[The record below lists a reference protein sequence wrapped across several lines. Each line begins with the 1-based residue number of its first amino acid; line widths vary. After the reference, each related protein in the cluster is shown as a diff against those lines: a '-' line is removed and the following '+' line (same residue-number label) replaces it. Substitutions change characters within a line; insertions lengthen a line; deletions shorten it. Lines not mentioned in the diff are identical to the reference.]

1 MIFEV
6 HFESLHLQGY
16 YLIAIFVATVTNH
29 PVNYQGSLYV
39 DFTGEVQVIEADF
52 GFDSS

>member
-6 HFESLHLQGY
+6 HCESLHLQGY
-16 YLIAIFVATVTNH
+16 YLITIFVAIVTNH
-29 PVNYQGSLYV
+29 PVNYQGNLYV

-52 GFDSS
+52 DFDSS